1 MDYDGPATEGKLIMD
16 ASRPSGFELVRRFA
30 EGIEFARIPPEVRH
44 FASLLLLDTIG
55 VAAAARELE
64 AARISRNFAAA
75 AFAAGPGA
83 PAARMM
89 FDGRAVSPAGAAFAA
104 AAQIDNLDGHDG
116 YNPTKGHIGVVAIPA
131 LLTFAQVAPAI
142 SGAEAITTLVL
153 GYEIGARAGI
163 ALHGTVSDYHTSG
176 AWNALAVAAIGARL
190 LKLSPDKLREALGI
204 AEYHGPRSQMMR
216 VIDTPTMLHDGSAW
230 GALAGVTAVYLA
242 DQGFTGAP
250 AVTVEAAEVDHIWR
264 DLGESWVVHR
274 HYIKPY
280 PVCRWTHALID
291 CALQLRREHGLAGA
305 DIAGV
310 ELTSFHEA
318 TRLYREVP
326 ATSPVAQYSISY
338 PVAAALVRGR
348 VGVEEIEG
356 PGLADPEAA
365 RLVAAT
371 HVHESAAYN
380 ARFPADR
387 WGEVTVI
394 LKDGRRL
401 ASGPRN
407 ARGGPENPIGED
419 EIVAKFRDYAGAAL
433 GQSHARAIEDA
444 VRRLAEPGAPFAPL
458 IDLTCRG

>member
-1 MDYDGPATEGKLIMD
+1 MD
-16 ASRPSGFELVRRFA
+16 APRPAGFELVRRFA
-30 EGIEFARIPPEVRH
+30 DGLSFERIPAEVRH

-55 VAAAARELE
+55 VGAAARDLA
-64 AARISRNFAAA
+64 AARISRDFAAES
-75 AFAAGPGA
+75 FAAGVGA
-83 PAARMM
+83 PSARML
-89 FDGRAVSPAGAAFAA
+89 FDGRLVSPAGAAFAA

-116 YNPTKGHIGVVAIPA
+116 YNPTKGHIGVVAVPA
-131 LLTFAQVAPAI
+131 LLTFAQTVPAL
-142 SGAEAITTLVL
+142 SAAEAMTALVL

-190 LKLSPDKLREALGI
+190 LRLGPEKLREALGI

-242 DQGFTGAP
+242 DRGFTGAP
-250 AVTVEAAEVDHIWR
+250 AVTVESEAVDPIWR
-264 DLGESWVVHR
+264 DLGEAWVVHR

-291 CALQLRREHGLAGA
+291 AALLLRCEHGLAA
-305 DIAGV
+305 TDVAAV

-326 ATSPVAQYSISY
+326 LTSPVAQYSICY
-338 PVAAALVRGR
+338 PVAAALARGR
-348 VGVEEIEG
+348 VGVAEIEG
-356 PGLADPEAA
+356 PGLADAEAA

-371 HVHESAAYN
+371 TVRESPEYS

-387 WGEVTVI
+387 WGEVTVV
-394 LKDGRRL
+394 LRDGRRL

-407 ARGGPENPIGED
+407 ARGGPENPISED
-419 EIVAKFRDYAGAAL
+419 EVRAKFRDYAGTAL
-433 GQSHARAIEDA
+433 GRNRAQAIEEA
-444 VRRLAEPGAPFAPL
+444 VRRLAEPGASFAPL
-458 IDLTCRG
+458 VELTCRG

>member
-1 MDYDGPATEGKLIMD
+1 MD
-16 ASRPSGFELVRRFA
+16 ASRPTGFELVRRFA
-30 EGIEFARIPPEVRH
+30 EEIGHARIPPEVRH
-44 FASLLLLDTIG
+44 FASLLLLDTLG
-55 VAAAARELE
+55 VAAAARALE
-64 AARISRNFAAA
+64 AARIARNFAASS
-75 AFAAGPGA
+75 FAAGLGA
-83 PAARMM
+83 PSARMT
-89 FDGRAVSPAGAAFAA
+89 FDGRKVSPAGAVFAA

-116 YNPTKGHIGVVAIPA
+116 YNPTKGHIGVVTIPA
-131 LLTFAQVAPAI
+131 LLTFAQVAPGGPEGIDA
-142 SGAEAITTLVL
+142 ATAITTLVL

-163 ALHGTVSDYHTSG
+163 ALHATVSDYHTSG

-216 VIDTPTMLHDGSAW
+216 VIDSPTMLHDGSAW
-230 GALAGVTAVYLA
+230 GALAGATAVYLA
-242 DQGFTGAP
+242 GQGFTGAP
-250 AVTVEAAEVDHIWR
+250 AVTVEAPEVDHIWR
-264 DLGESWVVHR
+264 DLGENWVVHR

-280 PVCRWTHALID
+280 PICRWTHALID
-291 CALQLRREHGLAGA
+291 SALQLRRDHGLTGV
-305 DIAGV
+305 DIAAI

-326 ATSPVAQYSISY
+326 TTSPVAQYSICY

-371 HVHESAAYN
+371 TVHESAEYN

-387 WGEVTVI
+387 WGEVTLV
-394 LKDGRRL
+394 LRDGRRVS
-401 ASGPRN
+401 SGPRN

-419 EIVAKFRDYAGAAL
+419 EIIAKYRDYAGTAL
-433 GQSHARAIEDA
+433 GAAHAQAIEDA
-444 VRRLAEPGAPFAPL
+444 VRRLAEPTAPFAPL
-458 IDLTCRG
+458 IELACRA

>member
-1 MDYDGPATEGKLIMD
+1 MD
-16 ASRPSGFELVRRFA
+16 AARLTGFERVRRFA
-30 EGIEFARIPPEVRH
+30 GELELSRIPPEVRH

-64 AARISRNFAAA
+64 GARICRNFAVAS
-75 AFAAGPGA
+75 FSAGPGA
-83 PAARMM
+83 PSARMM
-89 FDGRAVSPAGAAFAA
+89 FDGRSVSPAGAAFAA

-116 YNPTKGHIGVVAIPA
+116 YNPTKGHIGVVTIPA
-131 LLTFAQVAPAI
+131 LLTFAQVAPPIDA
-142 SGAEAITTLVL
+142 AEAITALVL

-163 ALHGTVSDYHTSG
+163 ALHATVTDYHTSG
-176 AWNALAVAAIGARL
+176 AWNALAVAAMGARL
-190 LKLSPDKLREALGI
+190 LKLGPDKLREALGI

-216 VIDTPTMLHDGSAW
+216 VIDSPTMLHDGSAW

-250 AVTVEAAEVDHIWR
+250 AATVEAEEVDPIWR
-264 DLGESWVVHR
+264 DLGEQWVVHR

-291 CALQLRREHGLAGA
+291 SALKLRRDHGLTGA
-305 DIAGV
+305 DIAAV

-326 ATSPVAQYSISY
+326 TTSPVAQYSVSY

-348 VGVEEIEG
+348 VGVAEIEG

-371 HVHESAAYN
+371 TLHESAEYN

-387 WGEVTVI
+387 WGEVTVV

-401 ASGPRN
+401 DSGPRN

-419 EIVAKFRDYAGAAL
+419 EILAKYRDYAGTAL
-433 GQSHARAIEDA
+433 GSNHAQAIEDA
-444 VRRLAEPGAPFAPL
+444 VRRLAEPKAPFAPL
-458 IDLTCRG
+458 VDLVCRG